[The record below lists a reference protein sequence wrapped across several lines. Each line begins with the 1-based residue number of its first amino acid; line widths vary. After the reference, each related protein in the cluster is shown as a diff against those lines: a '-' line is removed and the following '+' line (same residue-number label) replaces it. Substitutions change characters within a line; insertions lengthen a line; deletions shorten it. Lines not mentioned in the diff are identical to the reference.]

1 MKTPKEWFE
10 EELSGE
16 PLTQESVIEVL
27 EMIQK
32 ETWNEALDKAI
43 ESAEIDWT
51 ENDVF
56 QYSDSDFSFRD
67 NDGNWCKINISE
79 DSILK
84 LKL

>member
-1 MKTPKEWFE
+1 MRTPKEWFE

-32 ETWNEALDKAI
+32 ETWNEAIDKA
-43 ESAEIDWT
+43 AENATVVHIDLVDNT
-51 ENDVF
+51 EFDYTDVLIDDDVDIRVSK
-56 QYSDSDFSFRD
+56 Q
-67 NDGNWCKINISE
+67 
-79 DSILK
+79 SILK

>member
-32 ETWNEALDKAI
+32 ETWNEALDKAVENADVTDLGI
-43 ESAEIDWT
+43 E
-51 ENDVF
+51 
-56 QYSDSDFSFRD
+56 
-67 NDGNWCKINISE
+67 GNAVVDLN
-79 DSILK
+79 SILK

>member
-27 EMIQK
+27 EMVQK
-32 ETWNEALDKAI
+32 EAWNEALDKAA
-43 ESAEIDWT
+43 ESAEAIEGWNT
-51 ENDVF
+51 G
-56 QYSDSDFSFRD
+56 FS
-67 NDGNWCKINISE
+67 GNAASVDKQ
-79 DSILK
+79 SILK